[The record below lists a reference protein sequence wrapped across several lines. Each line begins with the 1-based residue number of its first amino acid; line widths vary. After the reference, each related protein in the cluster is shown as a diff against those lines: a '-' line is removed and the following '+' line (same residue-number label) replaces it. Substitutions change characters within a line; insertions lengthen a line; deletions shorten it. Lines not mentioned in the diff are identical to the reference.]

1 MALQLIYNFQ
11 KCPTSLLSISS
22 ERSLRDLHIHAIV
35 VHTAV
40 VIMCNRNNSL
50 LNELHKVIQL
60 SPDVKVNCYYY
71 CCCYFYYYINKHRAQ
86 LAHRLSQNL
95 ILHMIIYIL
104 ENVLTNNA
112 T

>member
-22 ERSLRDLHIHAIV
+22 KRSLRDLHIHAIV

-60 SPDVKVNCYYY
+60 SPDVKVKLLLLLLLL
-71 CCCYFYYYINKHRAQ
+71 FLLLHKQTTSTI
-86 LAHRLSQNL
+86 STQNL